1 MSTSSITS
9 KGQVTIP
16 NSLRKKLHLR
26 PGDKV
31 LFEEK
36 EGVITLVPMNNDIEA
51 LAGCLANDTNGKQAT
66 LEDMEQAIKTG
77 ISASWLDDEGNDNG
91 RN

>member
-1 MSTSSITS
+1 MSTSSVTS

-16 NSLRKKLHLR
+16 NALRQKFQIH

-51 LAGCLANDTNGKQAT
+51 LAGCLANNTNGQQAT
-66 LEDMEQAIKTG
+66 LDDMEEAIKTG
-77 ISASWLDDEGNDNG
+77 SAVSWQDDETDDNG

>member
-16 NSLRKKLHLR
+16 NALRSKFHLH

-36 EGVITLVPMNNDIEA
+36 DGVITLTPMNNNIEA
-51 LAGCLANDTNGKQAT
+51 LAGCLASDTNGKQGT
-66 LEDMEQAIKTG
+66 LEDMEQAIKAG
-77 ISASWLDDEGNDNG
+77 AMASWQNGEDNDNG
-91 RN
+91 RY